1 MIDFVAYKQWNLFL
15 TVQEFGKSKIRV
27 WWEDASWLIGGWLLN
42 VLIPGGG
49 KRALWGL
56 IHKVTDTIH
65 ETSTLLN
72 HVPETSPPNTITLAI
87 RILTHESAG
96 CGDTNTQSIGFE
108 PTATNLPKSWKNES
122 GCGGGDWWMLNNQTA
137 RIRAIYKKMFL
148 ILRLLFPV

>member
-42 VLIPGGG
+42 VLIPGGC

-96 CGDTNTQSIGFE
+96 CGDTNTVYCNHWCIVFIEHGTFLRDIL
-108 PTATNLPKSWKNES
+108 AIW
-122 GCGGGDWWMLNNQTA
+122 
-137 RIRAIYKKMFL
+137 IRSQ
-148 ILRLLFPV
+148 